1 MSPRRSVAEAAGT
14 RAAILARAVDVASL
28 HGLEGLTIGTLAV
41 DLRMSKAGVVGPFGS
56 KEALQLAALERAVE
70 IFTERVWRPAAGA
83 EPGLPR
89 LRALCETRIA
99 YLSEPCFPGGCFLAG
114 ASPEFDNRPG
124 PVRDAIAAALDRW
137 HGALEADVRTA
148 VAAGDLPAGTDPPQ
162 LVFELEAFAVAA
174 NQAIQ
179 LHADPAAPDRYRHAI
194 ARLLAPT

>member
-1 MSPRRSVAEAAGT
+1 MSPRRSVAAAAGT
-14 RAAILARAVDVASL
+14 RQAILAHAVDVASIT
-28 HGLEGLTIGTLAV
+28 GLEGLTIGALAD
-41 DLRMSKAGVVGPFGS
+41 DLSMSKAGVVGPFGS

-70 IFTERVWRPAAGA
+70 IFTDRVWRPAADA

-114 ASPEFDNRPG
+114 ASPEFDGRPG
-124 PVRDAIAAALDRW
+124 PVRDAVAAALARW
-137 HGALEADVRTA
+137 HRVLEADVRTA
-148 VAAGDLPAGTDPPQ
+148 IDAGDLPADTDPAQ

-179 LHADPAAPDRYRHAI
+179 LHGDPAAADRYRRATG
-194 ARLLAPT
+194 RLLAS